1 MLTKAHSSNVPF
13 TFLLLFIFFFV
24 FFLYTFLH
32 EAGHALAGLLFGQTL
47 TEFDVSFWDF
57 SAHVGMAG
65 GGLAPSQLAVQ
76 AIAGVSLPLL
86 VWAIFIRVTPRK
98 ASFALE
104 VLKLISSMAVLNTLL
119 AWIVIPV
126 LYVFGNA
133 PPSDDVT
140 HFLRYSQ
147 MFPMLLIFVAFVVYI
162 GGWVYFLSRTEEWRN
177 GFLLFRRID
186 SQALP
191 RGLRGIIPVMTGILI
206 FSVSC
211 ALLLNYVAAN
221 NSSHT
226 SFPPQDFAV
235 VAEIDLSRQA
245 YSAEPLAEFTLDQ
258 PGYVGVFIAVRN
270 VNTTYL
276 DLSVV
281 GPDGYRSVVMH
292 GEGYRSDRD
301 SGLWEELL
309 MPGTYQLVLTSNPSP
324 GTAAIFLK
332 SD

>member
-1 MLTKAHSSNVPF
+1 MQTETRSPYIPF
-13 TFLLLFIFFFV
+13 TFLVLFILLFV

-32 EAGHALAGLLFGQTL
+32 EAGHALAGQLFGQTL

-65 GGLAPSQLAVQ
+65 GELTPSQLAVQ

-86 VWAIFIRVTPRK
+86 VWAIFIRLTPRK

-104 VLKLISSMAVLNTLL
+104 ALKLISSMAVLNTLL

-126 LYVFGNA
+126 LYIFGIA

-147 MFPMLLIFVAFVVYI
+147 MLPLLLALTALIVYI
-162 GGWVYFLSRTEEWRN
+162 CGWAFFLSKIDGLRN
-177 GFLLFRRID
+177 EFLLFRTINFN
-186 SQALP
+186 LP
-191 RGLRGIIPVMTGILI
+191 MSESRTNILVMTGVLVLSV
-206 FSVSC
+206 FS
-211 ALLLNYVAAN
+211 AFLLNYVAAS
-221 NSSHT
+221 NST
-226 SFPPQDFAV
+226 SAFFPPQGFAV
-235 VAEIDLSRQA
+235 VAEIDLSKQA
-245 YSAEPLAEFTLDQ
+245 YSSETVTEFTLEE
-258 PGYVGVFIAVRN
+258 PAYVGVFLVVRKI
-270 VNTTYL
+270 NTTYF

-309 MPGTYQLVLTSNPSP
+309 GPGAYQLVLTSHPSP

-332 SD
+332 TD

>member
-1 MLTKAHSSNVPF
+1 MQTTTRSSYVPL
-13 TFLLLFIFFFV
+13 TFLLLFILLFV
-24 FFLYTFLH
+24 FFFYTFLH
-32 EAGHALAGLLFGQTL
+32 EGGHALAGQLFGQTL

-57 SAHVGMAG
+57 SAQVGMAG
-65 GGLAPSQLAVQ
+65 GELTPSQLAVQ
-76 AIAGVSLPLL
+76 AVAGVSLPLL
-86 VWAIFIRVTPRK
+86 VWAIFIHIAPRK

-104 VLKLISSMAVLNTLL
+104 ALKLISSMAVLNTLL

-126 LYVFGNA
+126 LYVFGKS

-147 MFPMLLIFVAFVVYI
+147 MVPLLLTLIALVVYT

-186 SQALP
+186 SQALTKGS
-191 RGLRGIIPVMTGILI
+191 RAIIPVMTGILI

-211 ALLLNYVAAN
+211 ALLLDYVAVH

-226 SFPPQDFAV
+226 FFPPQDFAV

-245 YSAEPLAEFTLDQ
+245 YSTEPLAEFTLEE
-258 PGYVGVFIAVRN
+258 PAYVGVFIAVRN
-270 VNTTYL
+270 VNTTYF

-301 SGLWEELL
+301 NGLWEELL
-309 MPGTYQLVLTSNPSP
+309 RPGTYQLVLTSNPSP
-324 GTAAIFLK
+324 GTAAIFVK
-332 SD
+332 TD